1 MRANACYNR
10 AMKRL
15 YWTQPDTFEVEAD
28 VAVVEDCAVTID
40 PILFHPDEGG
50 QPADLGTIGDAN
62 VLDVELVDGQIV
74 HRLDKPLAAG
84 RHTARVDRERR
95 RHTASHHTA
104 QHIISALAQEQC
116 GLTTTGVHIGLER
129 STVDFD
135 RKVEWDTVTT
145 LERAVMEVVMRD
157 LPVETAFNET
167 DVRTRDDLKAIA
179 SDLVRVVRI
188 GDCDKSACCGA
199 HVGTT
204 GQIGIVRLC
213 DIETKRQG
221 TRISFLA
228 GATALE
234 YSQGETNT
242 LRDLRKLASCSTPE
256 LPALFE
262 KALGQAKGL
271 AKEVDR
277 LWSQRLPDLA
287 SSATLVDIESMHVG
301 IQVCDIPELLVAK
314 LAAMIAKT
322 LQGTGIAVGGARIA
336 ISSETLDAGS
346 LLRQIHNA
354 LGGKGG
360 GSPRAANGRLARAVT
375 AEELIEIVK
384 THG

>member
-15 YWTQPDTFEVEAD
+15 YWTQPDTFEAEVD
-28 VAVVEDCAVTID
+28 VAVVSDCAVTID

-50 QPADLGTIGDAN
+50 QPADLGTIGDACVLN
-62 VLDVELVDGQIV
+62 VEWADGQIV
-74 HRLDKPLAAG
+74 HRLDKALAAG
-84 RHTARVDRERR
+84 KHVARVDRDRR
-95 RHTASHHTA
+95 RHTAGHHTA
-104 QHIISALAQEQC
+104 QHLISGLAERQF
-116 GLTTTGVHIGLER
+116 GLRTTGVHIGLER

-135 RKVEWDTVTT
+135 RKIEWDTVVT
-145 LERAVMEVVMRD
+145 LERAVMEVVTRD

-167 DVRTRDDLKAIA
+167 DVRMRDDFKPIEA
-179 SDLVRVVRI
+179 DVVRVVKI

-213 DIETKRQG
+213 DIETKKQG
-221 TRISFLA
+221 TRVSFLA
-228 GATALE
+228 GAKALE
-234 YSQGETNT
+234 YSQAETNA
-242 LRDLRKLASCSTPE
+242 LRDLRKRASCSTLE

-262 KALGQAKGL
+262 KALEQAKGL

-287 SSATLVDIESMHVG
+287 SSATLVDIESARVG
-301 IQVCDIPELLVAK
+301 VQVADMPEALVAK
-314 LAAMIAKT
+314 LAAMMAKAA
-322 LQGTGIAVGGARIA
+322 QGAGIAVGGMRIA
-336 ISSETLDAGS
+336 ISSETLDAGV
-346 LLRQIHNA
+346 LLKRIHDA
-354 LGGKGG
+354 VGGKGG
-360 GSPRAANGRLARAVT
+360 GSPRAANGRLAKAVT
-375 AEELIEIVK
+375 TDKLIEIVK